1 MNNILVTGGA
11 GFIGSSFV
19 RNAVNRDLKVINLDI
34 LNYAGNLKNL
44 DDIEDRKNYVFIKG
58 DICDEDLVNSIFKKH
73 KINIVVNF
81 AAESHVDRSIMG
93 SNDFLKTNILG
104 TGILMDIAR
113 KFNIDRFLQISTDEV
128 YGDLE
133 NESTEKFTE
142 KSQICPS
149 NPYAASK
156 AGADMLVGSY
166 HRTHKFPAI
175 ISRCSNNFGPYQ
187 FPEKFIPLII
197 YRALQNKSI
206 PLYGDG
212 FNIRDWI
219 FVEDHVET
227 LFSIIENGKIGEIYN
242 IGSENEIKNID
253 ILKMILNIMNKSESL
268 IEYVKDRKGHDRRYG
283 IDPSKIKKELNFQ
296 SKFNFEIA
304 IEKTIQWYKDNMKWV
319 EECIDGSYRD
329 YYNNNYKMKE

>member
-19 RNAVNRDLKVINLDI
+19 RNGLKKDFKIINLDI
-34 LNYAGNLKNL
+34 LNYAGNLENL
-44 DDIEDRKNYVFIKG
+44 NDIKDRKNYVFIKG
-58 DICDEDLVNSIFKKH
+58 DICDENLLESIFKKH
-73 KINIVVNF
+73 KINIIINF

-93 SNDFLKTNILG
+93 SNDFIKTNILG
-104 TGILMDIAR
+104 TGTLMDVAR
-113 KFNIDRFLQISTDEV
+113 KNNIDKFLQISTDEV

-133 NESTEKFTE
+133 NESAKRFTE
-142 KSQICPS
+142 ESQIFPS

-156 AGADMLVGSY
+156 AGADMLVRAY
-166 HRTHKFPAI
+166 YRTHKFPAI
-175 ISRCSNNFGPYQ
+175 ITRCSNNFGPYQ

-212 FNIRDWI
+212 LNIRDWI
-219 FVEDHVET
+219 FVEDHVEA
-227 LFSIIENGKIGEIYN
+227 LFNVLENGSIGEIYN

-253 ILKMILNIMNKSESL
+253 ILKMILKMLNRNESL
-268 IEYVKDRKGHDRRYG
+268 IEYVEDRKGHDRRYG
-283 IDPSKIKKELNFQ
+283 IDPSKIRKELNFK
-296 SKFNFEIA
+296 SEYKFEIA
-304 IEKTIQWYKDNMKWV
+304 IEKTIKWYQSNMKWI